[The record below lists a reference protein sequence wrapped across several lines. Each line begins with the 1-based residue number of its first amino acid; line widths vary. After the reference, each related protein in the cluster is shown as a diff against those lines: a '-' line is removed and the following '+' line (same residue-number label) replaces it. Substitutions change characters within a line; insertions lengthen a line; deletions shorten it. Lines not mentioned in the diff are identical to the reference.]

1 MLKVLRD
8 SYKRA
13 KQHKEAV
20 AAGLMVIP
28 IVRWIAGAILLD
40 EAAKLGRQITDIDS
54 KIEDLLRDINLQETY
69 SSKFDQLEARHKELA
84 AALQKLDRQLELSG
98 QFKGSFI
105 DQRSFWRAVSLS
117 YQEIKMKVMFCQI
130 YAYSFVEQNNKERH
144 KAKVI

>member
-20 AAGLMVIP
+20 AAVLMVIL